1 VIALEVKAAERG
13 YSHEE
18 GEDKIELDSLIIIAC
33 CEKVFQPRDLI
44 VQFIGPKGNAAKCN
58 SFKTQYD

>member
-18 GEDKIELDSLIIIAC
+18 EEDKIELDSQIIIAC
-33 CEKVFQPRDLI
+33 CEKVFQRL
-44 VQFIGPKGNAAKCN
+44 G
-58 SFKTQYD
+58 

>member
-33 CEKVFQPRDLI
+33 CEKAFQPRE
-44 VQFIGPKGNAAKCN
+44 
-58 SFKTQYD
+58 